1 MAVVVSNCYNYRTT
15 TTTTTTT
22 TPLKYHSSQFLGRSS
37 SLHLTRRNQT
47 STHVNLSKIS
57 AIFWGQKKSA
67 APQPHEM
74 EVSLGT
80 FTLAGP
86 ESDSQ
91 GVSTNEMM
99 RPQKISL
106 SVVSSISEISSE
118 EWDAC
123 AIEATGSDK
132 LNPFLTH
139 GFLSSLE
146 ETGCAVKET
155 GWSAV
160 HIVARNELEEILGVV
175 PLYLKS
181 NSYGE
186 FVFDH
191 SWADA
196 YYRCGVPYYPKL
208 QSCVPFT
215 PVTGQRIL
223 LCNTWYKDQVFEKL
237 VEALK
242 DLTAKFKVSSL
253 HITFPS
259 ENEWLK
265 MKEHGFLQRVGL
277 LPLEKSFDE
286 FLMDMK
292 QSKRKNV
299 RQERKKISTQN
310 LKMKRLHGHEIKAK
324 HWDSFYHFYRSTT
337 DDKWG
342 RAYLTRDFFHV
353 MGEKMGDQVLLVV
366 AEDGDDLVAGA
377 LNLIG
382 GDTIYGRLWGCFPQ
396 AYYPSL
402 HFEVCYH
409 QAIEDA
415 IELNLSKEEAG
426 AQGEHKI
433 QRGYL
438 PVTTYS
444 SHYIPDKDFRS
455 AIGDFVGREATQTV
469 IKMLHD
475 SGPFKDDVLKSLEE

>member
-1 MAVVVSNCYNYRTT
+1 MAVVVSNCY
-15 TTTTTTT
+15 T
-22 TPLKYHSSQFLGRSS
+22 TPLKYPSSQFLGRSS
-37 SLHLTRRNQT
+37 PLHLKRRNQT
-47 STHVNLSKIS
+47 SGHVNLSKIS
-57 AIFWGQKKSA
+57 AIFWGQKKPA

-86 ESDSQ
+86 ESDSE

-99 RPQKISL
+99 RPQKLSV

-123 AIEATGSDK
+123 AIEATGADK
-132 LNPFLTH
+132 MNPFLSH

-155 GWSAV
+155 GWSPV
-160 HIVARNELEEILGVV
+160 HIVARNESEEILGVV

-223 LCNTWYKDQVFEKL
+223 LRNTWCKDQVFEKL

-277 LPLEKSFDE
+277 QYHWRNRDYKNFDE

-310 LKMKRLHGHEIKAK
+310 LTMKRLRGHEIKAK
-324 HWDSFYHFYRSTT
+324 HWESFYHFYRSTT

-382 GDTIYGRLWGCFPQ
+382 GDTIYGRLWGCLPQ

-402 HFEVCYH
+402 HFEACYY
-409 QAIEDA
+409 QAIEAA
-415 IELNLSKEEAG
+415 IELNLSKVEAG

-444 SHYIPDKDFRS
+444 SHYILDNDFRS
-455 AIGDFVGREATQTV
+455 AIGDFVGREATQVKAV

>member
-1 MAVVVSNCYNYRTT
+1 MAVVVSNCYNYR
-15 TTTTTTT
+15 TTTTT

-37 SLHLTRRNQT
+37 SLHLTRRYQT
-47 STHVNLSKIS
+47 PTNVNLSKIS
-57 AIFWGQKKSA
+57 AIFWGQKKPA

-80 FTLAGP
+80 FTLAAP

-99 RPQKISL
+99 RPQKLSI
-106 SVVSSISEISSE
+106 SVVSSISEIPSE
-118 EWDAC
+118 DWDAC

-132 LNPFLTH
+132 MNPFLTH

-146 ETGCAVKET
+146 ETGCAV
-155 GWSAV
+155 
-160 HIVARNELEEILGVV
+160 
-175 PLYLKS
+175 
-181 NSYGE
+181 
-186 FVFDH
+186 
-191 SWADA
+191 
-196 YYRCGVPYYPKL
+196 
-208 QSCVPFT
+208 
-215 PVTGQRIL
+215 
-223 LCNTWYKDQVFEKL
+223 
-237 VEALK
+237 
-242 DLTAKFKVSSL
+242 KFKVSSL

-265 MKEHGFLQRVGL
+265 MKDHGFLQRVGL
-277 LPLEKSFDE
+277 QYHWRNRDYKNFDE

-310 LKMKRLHGHEIKAK
+310 LTMKRLRGHEIKAK

-382 GDTIYGRLWGCFPQ
+382 GDTIYGRLWGCLPQ

-402 HFEVCYH
+402 HFEACYY
-409 QAIEDA
+409 QAIEAA
-415 IELNLSKEEAG
+415 IELNLSKVEAG

-444 SHYIPDKDFRS
+444 SHYILDKDFSS
-455 AIGDFVGREATQTV
+455 AIGDFVRREATQVKTV

-475 SGPFKDDVLKSLEE
+475 SGPFKEDVLKSLEE